1 MTTSQT
7 VNIDLSLSALA
18 PPDVT
23 SICFLETEDEMPPRE
38 KTDMGSAIWR
48 TTIRLTVIGLL
59 SMGTVIKTRVSNAE
73 SLKIESAVN
82 DYMSPSSIRMQ
93 RSVMKGPAEPA
104 IQDKEDGDSMDQI
117 LLSFLSESSFARQQ
131 ITEMI
136 IDRYT
141 SSKIPSE
148 SITEDLENAIEAI
161 EFLETDGE
169 PIQVEGHPFL
179 FVGSVGEIV
188 INV

>member
-1 MTTSQT
+1 MSQT
-7 VNIDLSLSALA
+7 DSIDLSISALA

-23 SICFLETEDEMPPRE
+23 SICFLETEDNMPPRE
-38 KTDMGSAIWR
+38 KSDMGSAIWR
-48 TTIRLTVIGLL
+48 TTIRLTLIGLL
-59 SMGTVIKTRVSNAE
+59 GMGTVIRTRVSNAE
-73 SLKIESAVN
+73 SLRIERAVN
-82 DYMSPSSIRMQ
+82 DYMSSGSIRKQ
-93 RSVMKGPAEPA
+93 RSVMEGSAEPA
-104 IQDKEDGDSMDQI
+104 IQDKEDGASNDQI

-136 IDRYT
+136 IERYT
-141 SSKIPSE
+141 SSSD
-148 SITEDLENAIEAI
+148 SVTEDLDNAIEAI

-188 INV
+188 MLYTPMRF

>member
-1 MTTSQT
+1 MSQT
-7 VNIDLSLSALA
+7 DSIDLSLSALA

-23 SICFLETEDEMPPRE
+23 SICFLETEDNMPPRE
-38 KTDMGSAIWR
+38 KSGR
-48 TTIRLTVIGLL
+48 TTIRLTLIGLL
-59 SMGTVIKTRVSNAE
+59 GMGTVIRTRVSNAE
-73 SLKIESAVN
+73 SLRIESAVN
-82 DYMSPSSIRMQ
+82 DYMSSGSIRMQ
-93 RSVMKGPAEPA
+93 RSVMEGSAEPA
-104 IQDKEDGDSMDQI
+104 IQDKEDGDSNDQI

-136 IDRYT
+136 IERYT
-141 SSKIPSE
+141 SSSD
-148 SITEDLENAIEAI
+148 SVTEDLDNAIEAI

-188 INV
+188 MYVYSLGF